1 MTTYDTPLQRERA
14 INRLVWMARFL
25 DNAIVIPGVKFR
37 VGYDAII
44 GLVPGIGDIVTAGM
58 SLYVVY
64 EAHRLGCGSRTIIK
78 MLGNVAIDFLI
89 SEIPAL
95 GDIVDF
101 FFKSNTRNLALL
113 GRELGIEELAKVGTG
128 MMKKGD
134 QPVPAAEPAAA
145 PTPETT
151 GTLWQEE
158 PPRKHVTNVAPC

>member
-1 MTTYDTPLQRERA
+1 MTTYETPLQRERA

-78 MLGNVAIDFLI
+78 MLGNVAIDFVI

-95 GDIVDF
+95 GDVIDI

-113 GRELGIEELAKVGTG
+113 GRELGIEELSKAGTG
-128 MMKKGD
+128 MMKQGD
-134 QPVPAAEPAAA
+134 QPAATAEPAAG

>member
-1 MTTYDTPLQRERA
+1 MTTYETPLQRERA

-95 GDIVDF
+95 GDVIDI

-113 GRELGIEELAKVGTG
+113 GRELGIEELAKAGTG
-128 MMKKGD
+128 MMKQGD
-134 QPVPAAEPAAA
+134 QPAATAEPAAG

-151 GTLWQEE
+151 GTLWQED